1 MVEEVS
7 LWRLKKRGKRRLA
20 EATGRDAEII
30 AADWYIKNG
39 FVILAHR
46 WRQSVG
52 EIDLIAATESLLT
65 FVEVKARSDFSLAAE
80 AVTLRQRRRIVNT
93 AELALSDHPEWR
105 RSDIRFDVILVVAE
119 IIVPIIDAFR
129 ADDTA

>member
-1 MVEEVS
+1 MVKGVS
-7 LWRLKKRGKRRLA
+7 LRRLKKQGKRRLA
-20 EATGRDAEII
+20 EAAGRDAEIM
-30 AADWYIKNG
+30 AADWYTKSG

-52 EIDLIAATESLLT
+52 EIDLIAATDSLLA

-80 AVTLRQRRRIVNT
+80 AVTLRQRRRIVNA
-93 AELALSDHPEWR
+93 AELALSDHPEWQ
-105 RSDIRFDVILVVAE
+105 RSDIRFDVILVVAG
-119 IIVPIIDAFR
+119 IIIPITDAFR